1 MRGEIG
7 FWQWQLPLIQGVANS
22 LSWEEGNGSREGERK
37 TKCVFDGVNVCV
49 QCF

>member
-1 MRGEIG
+1 MKGEIG
-7 FWQWQLPLIQGVANS
+7 FGQWQLPLILANS
-22 LSWEEGNGSREGERK
+22 LSWEEGNSLREGERK